1 MAGKLIRVFK
11 SKLAIAVLGAVLVAA
26 AGTTVA
32 LAAAGAQRRDPRA
45 SQGQSLLTRSQAGAD
60 DNNHSSGARQNSQH
74 IEGAISSIDASHSS
88 IVVASEHSGNVTVVV
103 GDGTVFDEG
112 LSGFADLKVGM
123 FVEVNGNSQSDNT
136 LTATRIERGNDAN
149 DANDANNANSVNGVA
164 GDDRPSDDNHRGNG
178 SDGSGG
184 PGRGG
189 HDDGVPHS

>member
-136 LTATRIERGNDAN
+136 LTATRIERGNDA
-149 DANDANNANSVNGVA
+149 A
-164 GDDRPSDDNHRGNG
+164 GDDATNADRSGGDDHRGG
-178 SDGSGG
+178 GSGG
-184 PGRGG
+184 SGRGG
-189 HDDGVPHS
+189 HDDGVPHH